1 MSPRELAKV
10 YDEHAQ
16 ALFGYLMDFTGNEAD
31 ARDLLQELFVRL
43 ARGGALNEAIR
54 SERGWL
60 LRMARNLAVDLIRRR
75 GTRDRNYEAFRA
87 EVSGISPAPDPD
99 ERAFQTALESAL
111 SELPLEQ
118 REVVHL
124 KAWAGLTF
132 EEIAET
138 LQISQNTAA
147 SRYRYGLDKLRTRLR
162 PLYEE
167 IQ

>member
-1 MSPRELAKV
+1 MSPRELTRI
-10 YDEHAQ
+10 YDDHAQ
-16 ALFGYLMDFTGNEAD
+16 ALFGFLMDFTGSEAD
-31 ARDLLQELFVRL
+31 TRDLLQDLFVRL
-43 ARGGALNEAIR
+43 ARGDELGADIR

-60 LRMARNLAVDLIRRR
+60 LRMARNLAVDLVRRR

-87 EVSGISPAPDPD
+87 ETSGIAPSRNPD
-99 ERAFQTALESAL
+99 ESAFQNALESAMA
-111 SELPLEQ
+111 ELPLEQ

-132 EEIAET
+132 EEIAEA
-138 LQISQNTAA
+138 LQISHNTAA
-147 SRYRYGLDKLRTRLR
+147 SRYRYGLDKLRERLR